1 MDGTEVKDVDCLR
14 VTEILSDLRDG
25 ETVSAEE
32 IGAANV
38 HCATCAGCAT
48 FAATLKRLGTI
59 PAPRAPEALVE
70 RIVARAATEARV
82 LREIAAEN
90 AAAAASVTPA
100 IAGVPEADTPR
111 RRLLP
116 SRLSGS
122 WYFRPASLAAA
133 AVVVLAVGLTAVAL
147 MRPGAATAPDESAS
161 LTEAADGDTFG
172 AMADSAAPEAAL
184 SAERASSNATSTAP
198 DYISFDGSVYI
209 LDGPAVD
216 ASALTT
222 VGVVA
227 TSLGEDDPP
236 AERHAYL
243 SAGDRNALLVGMPD
257 GTYLRF
263 SPVVRTHGQVPFALQ
278 TGAPITAFG
287 MWPTLPDGF
296 IAPTGP
302 DGSPSFKVFGHD
314 DMGVP
319 IYSLTTGRITTGFA
333 VAPGT
338 APDDPAAGNPGW
350 TWWAPA
356 D

>member
-1 MDGTEVKDVDCLR
+1 MDCLR
-14 VTEILSDLRDG
+14 VTETLSALRDG
-25 ETVSAEE
+25 EIVSAEE
-32 IGAANV
+32 IGAAHV

-48 FAATLKRLGTI
+48 FAATLKRLDAL
-59 PAPRAPEALVE
+59 PAPHAPEALVG
-70 RIVARAATEARV
+70 RIIARAATEARV
-82 LREIAAEN
+82 LREMAAEN
-90 AAAAASVTPA
+90 AAALASAAPA
-100 IAGVPEADTPR
+100 VGGAPVADAPRQRGV
-111 RRLLP
+111 L
-116 SRLSGS
+116 SRLRGS
-122 WYFRPASLAAA
+122 SYFRPASLAAA
-133 AVVVLAVGLTAVAL
+133 AVVVLAAGLTAVTL

-161 LTEAADGDTFG
+161 LTGPADGDTFG

-184 SAERASSNATSTAP
+184 SAERASSDATAAAP
-198 DYISFDGSVYI
+198 DYVSFDGSVYI

-227 TSLGEDDPP
+227 TSLGEDEAPV
-236 AERHAYL
+236 ERHAYL
-243 SAGDRNALLVGMPD
+243 SAQDRDALLVKLPD

-263 SPVVRTHGQVPFALQ
+263 SPVVRTHGQVRFVLQ
-278 TGAPITAFG
+278 TGAAITAFG

-296 IAPTGP
+296 IVPAGP
-302 DGSPSFKVFGHD
+302 DGSPSFQLFGHD
-314 DMGVP
+314 DMGVA

-333 VAPGT
+333 IAPGT